1 MTHDGTPLQRTAA
14 AGLLMLAYLQSQH
27 QGGSRL
33 DSYLL
38 GKQINLSEH
47 YLYQH
52 SPLLFKLLDFFLYDC
67 SFTASVDLQYHSWS
81 SCCKPLPLTA
91 NPYPYPY
98 GPPVAN
104 PYLLQPTL
112 TLMVLL
118 LQTLTSYSQPLPLW
132 SSCCKSLPFTA
143 NPYPYGPP
151 VANPYLL
158 QPTLTLMVL
167 LLQTL
172 TSYSQPLPFMVF
184 LLLTLSCQPFIYLSW
199 PSCSKL
205 SILQPT
211 LTLCG
216 LPVAYLTGILPP
228 FTTHGFL
235 VTNPYILQP
244 TLTIYG
250 FPVAYLF
257 QPTLKISLMP
267 LLCVS
272 QPF

>member
-1 MTHDGTPLQRTAA
+1 
-14 AGLLMLAYLQSQH
+14 MLAYLQSQH

-67 SFTASVDLQYHSWS
+67 SFTASADLQYHSWS

-118 LQTLTSYSQPLPLW
+118 LQTLTFLQSEKYFMVCLLLTLSCQPLPLMAFSLQSLTFYSQPLPI
-132 SSCCKSLPFTA
+132 
-143 NPYPYGPP
+143 
-151 VANPYLL
+151 
-158 QPTLTLMVL
+158 
-167 LLQTL
+167 
-172 TSYSQPLPFMVF
+172 MVF
-184 LLLTLSCQPFIYLSW
+184 LLLTLSCHSYHSWFSCCLPFPANS
-199 PSCSKL
+199 
-205 SILQPT
+205 
-211 LTLCG
+211 
-216 LPVAYLTGILPP
+216 
-228 FTTHGFL
+228 
-235 VTNPYILQP
+235 
-244 TLTIYG
+244 
-250 FPVAYLF
+250 
-257 QPTLKISLMP
+257 
-267 LLCVS
+267 
-272 QPF
+272 